1 MERVTLIET
10 RLREALAPRKIAV
23 RDDSHRHA
31 GHEGAKSGGG
41 HFYVTIVSARFEG
54 KSPLQRHQMI
64 YQALGDMMKK
74 EIHALSIEALTPDEA

>member
-1 MERVTLIET
+1 MERATLIES